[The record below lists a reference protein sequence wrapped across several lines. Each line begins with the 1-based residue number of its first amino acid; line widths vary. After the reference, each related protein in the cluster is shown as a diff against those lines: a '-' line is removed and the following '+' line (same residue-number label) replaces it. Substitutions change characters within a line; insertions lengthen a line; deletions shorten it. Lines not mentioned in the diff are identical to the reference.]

1 MIQQLQAQL
10 QQKDAMIRMPMSG
23 GMGMQYWSS

>member
-23 GMGMQYWSS
+23 GAGMGMPY